1 MTRIAGIEIGG
12 TKVLVSFGTGPYDLT
27 GPIRISTTTPD
38 ETLAAVRAVLETER
52 GRFDAI
58 GIATF
63 GPVRLD
69 RAAADW
75 GSILKTPKPGWSGA
89 AIARRLSQG
98 FDVPVAFDT
107 DVTGAAAGEGRWGA
121 AKGLSDFAYVTIG
134 TGIGV
139 GLICGGQPVH
149 GLLHPEAGH
158 LLVRRDLGRD
168 PFAGVCP
175 FHGDCL
181 EGLASGPAIA
191 KRMGRPAEELAPD
204 DPVWDLLADYVAQLA
219 VSLSLIASPQ
229 RIILGGGVGS
239 NPGLLSRSRQHLHR
253 YLGGYLPDLD
263 SAQALEAYLVPPALG
278 AEAGVLGAMALS
290 LALEA

>member
-1 MTRIAGIEIGG
+1 MTRIAGIEMGG
-12 TKVLVSFGTGPYDLT
+12 TKVMLAFGTGPDDLT
-27 GPIRISTTTPD
+27 GPIRIPTTTPD
-38 ETLAAVRAVLETER
+38 ETLSAVRTVLEAER

-63 GPVRLD
+63 GPARLD

-75 GSILKTPKPGWSGA
+75 GSILKTPKPGWTGA
-89 AIARRLSQG
+89 DVARRLSEG

-121 AKGLSDFAYVTIG
+121 AQGLSDFAYVTIG

-139 GLICGGQPVH
+139 GLFSGGQPVH

-158 LLVRRDLGRD
+158 LLVRRGEGRD
-168 PFAGVCP
+168 PFAGTCP

-191 KRMGRPAEELAPD
+191 KRMGKPAEQLAAD
-204 DPVWDLLADYVAQLA
+204 DPIWDVLADYVAQLA
-219 VSLSLIASPQ
+219 ASLSLIASPQ

-239 NPGLLSRSRQHLHR
+239 NRGLLAAARRHLHR
-253 YLGGYLPDLD
+253 QLGGYLPDLD
-263 SAQALEAYLVPPALG
+263 NPQALEAYLVPPGLG
-278 AEAGVLGAMALS
+278 GEAGVLGAIALG
-290 LALEA
+290 LALKA